1 VSTITVLL
9 ADDHSVLRA
18 GLVALLEAESDIQVV
33 GEAADGLECIDKALA
48 LAPDVILMDLNMP
61 RCGGLEALA
70 TIHQRLP
77 ATRVLVLTMH
87 DDVGYLRRVLASGGS
102 GYVLKSAA
110 SEELMSALRTVQD
123 GGVYIHPHHAHLLAT
138 NGDHPDAVDDSDVDD
153 DLRNRFESLSER
165 EAEVFKLV
173 SLGHSNGEIAEMTFL
188 SVKTVE
194 TYKAR
199 LMKKLDLNGR
209 ASLVRAALELG
220 VLR

>member
-1 VSTITVLL
+1 MTSIRVLL

-18 GLVALLEAESDIQVV
+18 GLIALLEAEPGIEVV
-33 GEAADGLECIDKALA
+33 GEAADGFECIDKAMA
-48 LAPDVILMDLNMP
+48 LAPDVILMDINMP
-61 RCGGLEALA
+61 RCGGLDALV

-87 DDVGYLRRVLASGGS
+87 DDVGYLRRVLASGGA

-110 SEELMSALRTVQD
+110 SEELMSALRTVHD

-138 NGDHPDAVDDSDVDD
+138 NGESQDKDHEAGDVDD
-153 DLRNRFESLSER
+153 LKSRYESLSER
-165 EAEVFKLV
+165 ETEVFKLV

-199 LMKKLDLNGR
+199 LMKKLDLEGR
-209 ASLVRAALELG
+209 ASLVRAALELD
-220 VLR
+220 VLH